1 MAMRLTGI
9 YSGLDTE
16 SIIQE
21 LVAVKR
27 NKVESAK
34 KEQTKLEWKQEKW
47 KELNTKLLNLYTKTI
62 GNMRFDTAYAKKV
75 TKSSNPN
82 AVSVVTGDKAMNGT
96 QTLKV
101 NQLAKSAY
109 LTGAEIKATDGA
121 KVTSATKMSEL
132 GVTGDSEF
140 TVTVGG
146 ETQTIKLT
154 EDTTISGV
162 VSQLQNI
169 GLNANF
175 DENSHRLFVGAKEAG
190 KDSDFTIAN
199 VSGSA
204 LAKLGLGTIKE
215 YNKADAA
222 TGYGEDVAV
231 KVSGQDAAI
240 TLNGATFTSNT
251 NTFNINGLTI
261 TCTAETDEEITLT
274 TQNDTE
280 GIYNVVKNFIK
291 EYNAVINELDKVYGA
306 DRAKDYEPLT
316 DEEKE
321 EMSETE
327 IEKWEKKIKDSLL
340 SGDSTVSEISTS
352 LKQIMISGVEVG
364 GKQMYLSNFGI
375 STLSYFSSADNEKG
389 AYHIDGDK
397 DDAATSGNSD
407 KLSAMIASDP
417 ETVTKFFTGL
427 TQKLYTKLGE
437 LSKSVEGYSSFNSFY
452 ADKKMKEDYN
462 GYKSKIADLEEK
474 LKDYEDQWYAKFAA
488 METAM
493 AKLQKNTSALSSMLG
508 GM

>member
-96 QTLKV
+96 QSLKI
-101 NQLAKSAY
+101 NTLAKTAY
-109 LTGAEIKATDGA
+109 MTGAELKDANGNSISATGG
-121 KVTSATKMSEL
+121 TKMSEL
-132 GVTGDSEF
+132 GVSDGSSLTIN
-140 TVTVGG
+140 VGG
-146 ETQTIKLT
+146 VEKTITLT
-154 EDTTISGV
+154 ADTTINSV
-162 VSQLQNI
+162 VSELQSA
-169 GLNANF
+169 GVNANF
-175 DENSHRLFVGAKEAG
+175 DEKNHRFFIGAKESGAAG
-190 KDSDFTIAN
+190 DFKINGDAA
-199 VSGSA
+199 VLDA
-204 LAKLGLGTIKE
+204 LGLGTAA
-215 YNKADAA
+215 NKID
-222 TGYGEDVAV
+222 GEDAM
-231 KVSGQDAAI
+231 I

-261 TCTAETDEEITLT
+261 TCTAETSEEITLT

-291 EYNAVINELDKVYGA
+291 EYNAVINELDKVYNA
-306 DRAKDYEPLT
+306 DRAKGYEPLT
-316 DEEKE
+316 DDEKE
-321 EMSETE
+321 EMSESE
-327 IEKWEKKIKDSLL
+327 IEKWENKIKDSLL
-340 SGDSTVSEISTS
+340 SGDSTVSGIASS
-352 LKQIMISGVEVG
+352 LKQIMMSGVEVD
-364 GKQMYLSNFGI
+364 GKQMYLSDFGI
-375 STLSYFSSADNEKG
+375 ATQNYFQAADNEKH

-397 DDAATSGNSD
+397 DDAVSSGNTD
-407 KLSAMIASDP
+407 KLSAMIASEP
-417 ETVTKFFTGL
+417 ETVTKFFTAL
-427 TQKLYTKLGE
+427 SDNLYKKLGE

-462 GYKSKIADLEEK
+462 DYKSKIAELEEK
-474 LKDYEDQWYAKFAA
+474 LTDYEDKWYAKFAA
-488 METAM
+488 METAL
-493 AKLQKNTSALSSMLG
+493 AKLQKNTSAVTSMLG